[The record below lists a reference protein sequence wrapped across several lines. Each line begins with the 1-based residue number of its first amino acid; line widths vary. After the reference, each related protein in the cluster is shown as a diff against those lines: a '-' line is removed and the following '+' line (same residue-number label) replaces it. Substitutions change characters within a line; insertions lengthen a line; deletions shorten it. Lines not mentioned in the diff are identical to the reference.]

1 MLTARSISLMGMT
14 EPAVV
19 RVPAREELR
28 QVALELFATDG
39 YAATSLQLIA
49 DRAGYAKSN
58 VLYHFRSK
66 EAVLDAAIGPAVDA
80 IDRLVDE
87 FVESGQSDAARGA
100 FIGRFVDVLFEHRLA
115 ISVFVN
121 QGLLLRDTPVI
132 DRANDVIT
140 RLAAAII
147 DEQATVAEQ
156 MRFGVALAGAAYT
169 LVAGQTFFQERIED
183 ADVDEARAGLIGVV
197 TELLQPG
204 TER

>member
-1 MLTARSISLMGMT
+1 MLTARSISVVGMT

-39 YAATSLQLIA
+39 YAATSLQQIA
-49 DRAGYAKSN
+49 DHAGYAKSN

-87 FVESGQSDAARGA
+87 FVASGQSDAARGA

-132 DRANDVIT
+132 DRANEVIT
-140 RLAAAII
+140 RLAAAVI

>member
-14 EPAVV
+14 EPAVI

-132 DRANDVIT
+132 DRANEVIT
-140 RLAAAII
+140 RLAAAVI

>member
-132 DRANDVIT
+132 DRANEVIT
-140 RLAAAII
+140 RLAAAVI